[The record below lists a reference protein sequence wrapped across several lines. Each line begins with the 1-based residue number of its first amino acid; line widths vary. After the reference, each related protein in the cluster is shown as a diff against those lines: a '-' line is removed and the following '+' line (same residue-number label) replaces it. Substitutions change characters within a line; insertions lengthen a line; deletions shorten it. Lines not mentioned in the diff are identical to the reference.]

1 MFISVSRE
9 SQSKHFKTDLIS
21 QVGLDSKITSTYSLN
36 VINNPFLQTR
46 IYRRKKKG
54 YEVSLHVTFGIV
66 NTCWETLY

>member
-9 SQSKHFKTDLIS
+9 SQSKHFKTDLISRS

-46 IYRRKKKG
+46 IYRRKKKDMK
-54 YEVSLHVTFGIV
+54 
-66 NTCWETLY
+66 